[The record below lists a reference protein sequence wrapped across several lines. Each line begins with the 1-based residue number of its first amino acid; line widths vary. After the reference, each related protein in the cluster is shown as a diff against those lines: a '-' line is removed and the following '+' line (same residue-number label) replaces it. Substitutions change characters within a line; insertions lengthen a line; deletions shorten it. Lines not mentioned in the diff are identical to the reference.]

1 MASNPQWENAI
12 VEQDSVG
19 ECIEIS
25 YASGKECHGEDVS
38 HEALRAVLAGLGAK
52 GWDLVAATDAFSPSE
67 RRVRSYAF
75 KRLQDEARGIFRVI
89 RGSPRTWHWI
99 SPGVASG
106 SFKNLMRSCNT
117 CRAFDGAVESLC
129 PLQP

>member
-1 MASNPQWENAI
+1 MSQSTLSPLPGLTLAEQAPTYWEKPASKDRILDSQPQWEYAL

-38 HEALRAVLAGLGAK
+38 HEALLAVIAHLGAK
-52 GWDLVAATDAFSPSE
+52 GWELVAATDTFSPSE

-75 KRLQDEARGIFRVI
+75 KRLHDETRGIF
-89 RGSPRTWHWI
+89 
-99 SPGVASG
+99 
-106 SFKNLMRSCNT
+106 
-117 CRAFDGAVESLC
+117 D
-129 PLQP
+129 